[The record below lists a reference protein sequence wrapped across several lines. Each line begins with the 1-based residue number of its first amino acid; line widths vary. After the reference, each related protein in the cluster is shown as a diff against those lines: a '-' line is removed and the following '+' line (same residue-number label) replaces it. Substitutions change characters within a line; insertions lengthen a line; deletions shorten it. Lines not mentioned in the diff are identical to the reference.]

1 MIYFTKFE
9 WKNKAVQT
17 EPCVLLPQ
25 IVRKLVNNDKVSK
38 VHLNRQELKLINL
51 LWTNSKLWNRA
62 KLK

>member
-17 EPCVLLPQ
+17 EACVLLPQ

-38 VHLNRQELKLINL
+38 VRLNRQELKLINL
-51 LWTNSKLWNRA
+51 L
-62 KLK
+62 

>member
-9 WKNKAVQT
+9 WENKAVQT

-51 LWTNSKLWNRA
+51 L
-62 KLK
+62 